1 MSNKR
6 KLDLVVISDV
16 HLGTYGCRAKEL
28 LDYLRSIETERLILN
43 GDFIDIWQFKKKYF
57 PKEHMQ
63 VLHKVL
69 KMAENGTKVYYITGN
84 HDDRLRRYADLTTGN
99 LFLRNQLT
107 IRLNRKKY
115 WIFHGDVFDLSI
127 QYSPF
132 IAKLGGKGYDYLI
145 VLNRLVNKLRIKL
158 GKAEM
163 SLASKIKDS
172 VKQALKF
179 VDDFEEKAINLAAEK
194 DYDYVICGHIHRPQM
209 RATEKGGKQII
220 YLNSGDWIENLTAL
234 EYKWGQWSI
243 YRYDQSDY
251 ATTNSCEEEEP
262 QLDDTDNISLFE
274 QMVQLA
280 AEV

>member
-1 MSNKR
+1 MLTKR
-6 KLDLVVISDV
+6 KLNMVVISDV

-28 LDYLRSIETERLILN
+28 LNYLRSIETECLILN
-43 GDFIDIWQFKKKYF
+43 GDFIDIWQFRKKYF

-107 IRLNRKKY
+107 ISLNHKKY
-115 WIFHGDVFDLSI
+115 LIFHGDVFDLSV

-132 IAKLGGKGYDYLI
+132 IAKLGGRGYDYLI
-145 VLNRLVNKLRIKL
+145 LLNRLVNNIRIKL
-158 GKAEM
+158 GKQEM
-163 SLASKIKDS
+163 SLAGRIKDS
-172 VKQALKF
+172 VKKAVKF
-179 VDDFEEKAINLAAEK
+179 VGDFENKAIELATEK
-194 DYDYVICGHIHRPQM
+194 NYDYVICGHIHCPQM
-209 RATEKGGKQII
+209 RAVDKNGKQII

-243 YRYDQSDY
+243 YRYDSNDF
-251 ATTNSCEEEEP
+251 AETHPPENEEYP
-262 QLDDTDNISLFE
+262 LKGKHNVSLLE